1 MMKCIIIR
9 DERTLVGC
17 FFWVSLSVSISL
29 RFFLLL
35 VVSMIVPACA
45 ATHAQESPVENV
57 DTVSVNPISATT
69 VEPASAK
76 SPPST
81 ATEVAIESEPSETK
95 AVAPP
100 PSPPF
105 RLPLPQHA
113 WARFQ
118 PGAWRETQTVTET
131 LDEQGN
137 VTAQNLTLHKET
149 LEAVAEGKV
158 VLKVQ
163 ATVEL
168 GGKRIVGETKT
179 RVLHLETDGAGPLLE
194 TRRIENR
201 PLTLTG
207 QTIDCEVWELFYQE
221 GAGNLRDVIHYR
233 ADKFP
238 HVLRRETFVDLGKP
252 AMEVNAKPADATS
265 NEAEQPKPSAKQ
277 PSPAVAEQ
285 LIEVLAQQVPCEYGE
300 RILSCAVVRNY
311 RHRNKGDSVR
321 LLFKSFEIPG
331 GELAAQMT
339 DFDAQGKVV
348 RRSVTRLLD
357 YAGESVQIAIK
368 PAEPELPVEQPAERP

>member
-1 MMKCIIIR
+1 MPI
-9 DERTLVGC
+9 L
-17 FFWVSLSVSISL
+17 L
-29 RFFLLL
+29 RFVVLLA
-35 VVSMIVPACA
+35 VSVIVSVCA
-45 ATHAQESPVENV
+45 TTHAQESPVENA

-76 SPPST
+76 SPPS
-81 ATEVAIESEPSETK
+81 VATK
-95 AVAPP
+95 AGAKSENEAKAVKPQ

-105 RLPLPQHA
+105 RLPITQHT

-137 VTAQNLTLHKET
+137 VTARNLTLHKET

-201 PLTLTG
+201 PLTLNG

-238 HVLRRETFVDLGKP
+238 NVLRRETFVDLGKP
-252 AMEVNAKPADATS
+252 AMEVDAKPVDATA
-265 NEAEQPKPSAKQ
+265 NEAEQPKPSVKP

-285 LIEVLAQQVPCEYGE
+285 LIEVLAQQVPYEYGE
-300 RILSCAVVRNY
+300 RILSCALIRNY

-321 LLFKSFEIPG
+321 LLFKSSEIPG
-331 GELAAQMT
+331 GELATQMT

-357 YAGESVQIAIK
+357 YAGEPVHNEIEAT
-368 PAEPELPVEQPAERP
+368 EPEPPAKQPTEQPAE

>member
-1 MMKCIIIR
+1 MPI
-9 DERTLVGC
+9 L
-17 FFWVSLSVSISL
+17 L
-29 RFFLLL
+29 RLFVLL
-35 VVSMIVPACA
+35 VVSVIVLACA
-45 ATHAQESPVENV
+45 ATHAQESPVENA
-57 DTVSVNPISATT
+57 DTVSVNPVSATT

-76 SPPST
+76 SPPPI
-81 ATEVAIESEPSETK
+81 ATKAGAKSESEAK
-95 AVAPP
+95 AVKPP
-100 PSPPF
+100 ASPPF
-105 RLPLPQHA
+105 RLPLTQHT

-131 LDEQGN
+131 LDDQGN
-137 VTAQNLTLHKET
+137 VTARNLTLHKET

-233 ADKFP
+233 ADRFP
-238 HVLRRETFVDLGKP
+238 YVLRRETFVDLGKP
-252 AMEVNAKPADATS
+252 AVEVNAKPADATAD
-265 NEAEQPKPSAKQ
+265 EAEQPKPNVK
-277 PSPAVAEQ
+277 PSPPAVAEQ
-285 LIEVLAQQVPCEYGE
+285 LIEVIAQQVPCEYGE
-300 RILSCAVVRNY
+300 RILSCALVRNY

-321 LLFKSFEIPG
+321 LLFKSSEIPG

-339 DFDAQGKVV
+339 DFDAQGRVV

-357 YAGESVQIAIK
+357 YAGEPVQTEIE
-368 PAEPELPVEQPAERP
+368 PAEPEPSTEQPPKQP